1 MPIEDNS
8 HIITYMEKAEIKRMN
23 NFLNDVHEGLCEGD
37 ETATMQLQLTELY
50 KVIKTL
56 MDETF
61 KAKDQQLK
69 IALALLEKRA
79 REYKQEIERRPAV
92 RN

>member
-1 MPIEDNS
+1 
-8 HIITYMEKAEIKRMN
+8 MEKAEIKRIN

-37 ETATMQLQLTELY
+37 ETAAMQLQLTELY
-50 KVIKTL
+50 GTIKLL
-56 MDETF
+56 MNETY

-79 REYKQEIERRPAV
+79 REYKQEIEKRLAV

>member
-1 MPIEDNS
+1 
-8 HIITYMEKAEIKRMN
+8 MEKTEIKRIN

-37 ETATMQLQLTELY
+37 EPAAMHLQLSELY

-56 MDETF
+56 MDETYN
-61 KAKDQQLK
+61 AKDQQLK
-69 IALALLEKRA
+69 VALALLEKRA
-79 REYKQEIERRPAV
+79 REYKQEIEKRLAV

>member
-1 MPIEDNS
+1 
-8 HIITYMEKAEIKRMN
+8 
-23 NFLNDVHEGLCEGD
+23 
-37 ETATMQLQLTELY
+37 MQLQLTELY
-50 KVIKTL
+50 GTIKLL
-56 MDETF
+56 MNETY

-79 REYKQEIERRPAV
+79 REYKQEIERRLAV